1 VVGCGL
7 GGVGWVVGLIVF
19 EGFSW
24 LALGFGGFGDFEDL
38 AVLTV
43 LAVERGVFCVETLSA
58 DYALSTVSALFAVS
72 ALSAVSAPIS
82 ARFK

>member
-1 VVGCGL
+1 MVGCGL

-24 LALGFGGFGDFEDL
+24 LAFGFGDFDDL
-38 AVLTV
+38 AVLAV
-43 LAVERGVFCVETLSA
+43 LAVERGVFCVETLGA
-58 DYALSTVSALFAVS
+58 DYAFSTVS

>member
-1 VVGCGL
+1 MTGLLLLIASGEGTAFGITWKGFGGGLVTSFGGWSGVVGCGL

-24 LALGFGGFGDFEDL
+24 LALGFGDFEDL

-43 LAVERGVFCVETLSA
+43 LAVERGVF
-58 DYALSTVSALFAVS
+58 
-72 ALSAVSAPIS
+72 
-82 ARFK
+82 